1 MGVFL
6 ENYSKKWWSLLVVG
20 GPSGMVGEMAGIGA
34 TPPSQTGS
42 VGKVSVVGISYDS
55 WDSFVFSHYKS

>member
-1 MGVFL
+1 
-6 ENYSKKWWSLLVVG
+6 
-20 GPSGMVGEMAGIGA
+20 MVGEMAGIGA